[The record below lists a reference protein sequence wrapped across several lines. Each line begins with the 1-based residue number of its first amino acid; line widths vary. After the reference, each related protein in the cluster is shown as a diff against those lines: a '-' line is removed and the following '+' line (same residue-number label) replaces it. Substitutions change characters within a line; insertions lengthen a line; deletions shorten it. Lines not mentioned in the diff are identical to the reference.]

1 MDERQG
7 GRGGQGKTQANGI
20 RKEGRESGERAE
32 GERRAWRE
40 SVSGER
46 ECGERERVQNKKRK
60 AVW

>member
-1 MDERQG
+1 MDERLG

-46 ECGERERVQNKKRK
+46 ERGERAGPK
-60 AVW
+60 